1 MLDINNVQYYF
12 GTMVR
17 KASGTREKLVRAAEE
32 VFAAQGVDGAQLR
45 DITRLAGQANPS
57 AVQYHFG
64 SRAGLLD
71 AVMAERQERTEAVLA
86 AGLAARHLDDGAG
99 TDQDGGS
106 PDLLRELLG
115 ALIAAEAS
123 ELATGPGRRCLCI
136 SAQLSHESGV
146 RTRVP
151 HPTLAGTRYWEVIG
165 RIEECLAALPE
176 PLRLER
182 LDLAL
187 TLVGA
192 ALADRARQYLAGA
205 TPLTG
210 ERLFL
215 ADLVETTASLLRATV
230 PAAGRTAP

>member
-1 MLDINNVQYYF
+1 MAR
-12 GTMVR
+12 T
-17 KASGTREKLVRAAEE
+17 ASGTREKLVRAAEE
-32 VFAAQGVDGAQLR
+32 VFAARGVDGARLR

-64 SRAGLLD
+64 SRTGLLD
-71 AVMAERQERTEAVLA
+71 AVMTERQERTEGVLA
-86 AGLAARHLDDGAG
+86 AELAARGLDGDGRAAEAAG
-99 TDQDGGS
+99 GEGADR
-106 PDLLRELLG
+106 LRELLG

-123 ELATGPGRRCLCI
+123 ELATDSGRRGLCI

-146 RTRVP
+146 RARVP
-151 HPTLAGTRYWEVIG
+151 HPTLAGTRYWAVIG

-187 TLVGA
+187 SLVGA

-205 TPLTG
+205 TPLTN

-230 PAAGRTAP
+230 PAHGRTAP

>member
-1 MLDINNVQYYF
+1 M
-12 GTMVR
+12 
-17 KASGTREKLVRAAEE
+17 
-32 VFAAQGVDGAQLR
+32 DGAQLR

-123 ELATGPGRRCLCI
+123 ELATGPSGAACASRHS
-136 SAQLSHESGV
+136 SATRAGSAPAS
-146 RTRVP
+146 RTRRWP
-151 HPTLAGTRYWEVIG
+151 GPATG
-165 RIEECLAALPE
+165 R
-176 PLRLER
+176 
-182 LDLAL
+182 
-187 TLVGA
+187 
-192 ALADRARQYLAGA
+192 
-205 TPLTG
+205 
-210 ERLFL
+210 
-215 ADLVETTASLLRATV
+215 
-230 PAAGRTAP
+230 